1 MEDCRDT
8 LLEEAL
14 ADEDGCL
21 TGGGRGSADHFAPD
35 PHADLPVYLT
45 IHR

>member
-1 MEDCRDT
+1 MEDDRDT
-8 LLEEAL
+8 LLEDAL

-21 TGGGRGSADHFAPD
+21 RGDGRRSADHFAPD